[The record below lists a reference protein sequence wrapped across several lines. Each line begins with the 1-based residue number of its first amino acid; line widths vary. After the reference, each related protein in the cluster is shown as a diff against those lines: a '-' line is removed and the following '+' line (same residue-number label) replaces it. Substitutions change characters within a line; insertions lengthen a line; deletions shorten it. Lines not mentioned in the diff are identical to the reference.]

1 MLRLYFIFELLPF
14 LYFCKMIQSEDTIC
28 ALSTPSGSGAIGI
41 IRLSGNRSIEIV
53 QSIFKGKDLKKQKGQ
68 TLHFGEIIKG
78 DETLDE
84 VLLNLF
90 KAPHSYTG
98 EDVVEISCH
107 GSPYIINQLLELL
120 LEKGARL
127 ANPGEYT
134 QRAFFNGKMDLTQAE
149 AVADLIASES
159 KAAHDV
165 ALNQMRGGFSE
176 KIRELREELIHFTSM
191 IELELDFAEE
201 DVEFADRDDLKELV
215 AGILKMLRQ
224 LIDSFATGNVLKNG
238 IPVAIIGRPNVGKS
252 TLLNALLNEDKAIV
266 SDIAGTTRDSIEDE
280 VKIGGISFRFIDTAG
295 IRETEDVVENIGIRR
310 TFEMVEKANIIL
322 YLIDSIEANE
332 SAVNEMIKEI
342 SKHIEGKDKQ
352 LIVVA
357 NKIDKLEEDQ
367 NAFRQKFPKDSQLI
381 LLSALKKE
389 GIEQLTDLLKEIA
402 ADKMQSSNQLVVTNV
417 RHFQALKKAAESLER
432 VQDGLNTNITGD
444 FLAMDIR
451 QSLHYLGEITGTI
464 EIDRDI
470 LGHIFSSF
478 CIGK

>member
-1 MLRLYFIFELLPF
+1 MVHISLLSF
-14 LYFCKMIQSEDTIC
+14 LAVANVWKALPQDAPPEQQLLSAAVSGRSPSPGSNTVTISATDSIGQRSSTFVTLTINDVEDAPT
-28 ALSTPSGSGAIGI
+28 
-41 IRLSGNRSIEIV
+41 IEIR
-53 QSIFKGKDLKKQKGQ
+53 SPL
-68 TLHFGEIIKG
+68 ER
-78 DETLDE
+78 
-84 VLLNLF
+84 
-90 KAPHSYTG
+90 
-98 EDVVEISCH
+98 DV
-107 GSPYIINQLLELL
+107 G
-120 LEKGARL
+120 
-127 ANPGEYT
+127 
-134 QRAFFNGKMDLTQAE
+134 
-149 AVADLIASES
+149 
-159 KAAHDV
+159 
-165 ALNQMRGGFSE
+165 
-176 KIRELREELIHFTSM
+176 
-191 IELELDFAEE
+191 EE

-295 IRETEDVVENIGIRR
+295 IRETEDVVENIGIKR

-432 VQDGLNTNITGD
+432 VQEGLNTNITGD